1 MHGQDANWEALQRA
15 AQQQQ
20 QQAGGASARAPTSG
34 APTSGSIMKSSA
46 LEDSARESCSPAE
59 LEAME
64 QVRPP
69 ICISCSDASLL
80 PATGPTASALHARF
94 LNDYMQRMGCAAVR
108 GSISKAWPSPH
119 QL

>member
-20 QQAGGASARAPTSG
+20 QAAGGASARAPTSG

-69 ICISCSDASLL
+69 ICIFCSDASLL
-80 PATGPTASALHARF
+80 LATGPIAF
-94 LNDYMQRMGCAAVR
+94 
-108 GSISKAWPSPH
+108 SPAC
-119 QL
+119 QFSQ